1 MCICIDSLI
10 DSASHAGQRVRGP
23 GNKKPAKDAILEK
36 TWDMQWK
43 VDRRCSGMGRLRSVT
58 VANTRIL
65 RDCGIAVRDRASIT
79 FSKSGRWVVK
89 GVSYTAA
96 VFGQLHRSGKL
107 CVLRGFR
114 EILHVCLLLH

>member
-10 DSASHAGQRVRGP
+10 DSASYAGQCVRGLD
-23 GNKKPAKDAILEK
+23 KKPAKDAILEK

-65 RDCGIAVRDRASIT
+65 RDCKGPCFDNVLEKREVGGEGGELSSCCIRTAS
-79 FSKSGRWVVK
+79 W
-89 GVSYTAA
+89 
-96 VFGQLHRSGKL
+96 
-107 CVLRGFR
+107 
-114 EILHVCLLLH
+114 E

>member
-10 DSASHAGQRVRGP
+10 DSASYAGQRVRGP
-23 GNKKPAKDAILEK
+23 DMKPAEDAILEK

-65 RDCGIAVRDRASIT
+65 RDCGLAVRGRASIT

-89 GVSYTAA
+89 GVSYPAA
-96 VFGQLHRSGKL
+96 VFGQLRRGDIL
-107 CVLRGFR
+107 CVFTGLR

>member
-10 DSASHAGQRVRGP
+10 DSASYAGQCVRGLD
-23 GNKKPAKDAILEK
+23 KKPAKDAILEK

-58 VANTRIL
+58 VAKARIL
-65 RDCGIAVRDRASIT
+65 RDCGIAVRGRASIT

-89 GVSYTAA
+89 GVNYRAA
-96 VFGQLHRSGKL
+96 VFGQLHGRG
-107 CVLRGFR
+107 VLSVFTGLR